1 MIKLQIG
8 NKTYYNNGKAERM
21 DAAPFLENSR
31 TFVPIRFIAEALGCT
46 VKWNDLTRTVTITGK
61 SEPVYF
67 DTANECAI
75 DWGMKFNNLSI
86 GLHKELGS
94 SIYKCDKGYYYTFPN
109 IGQSNSVTCSVDN
122 SKNKRVAVIHS
133 HASTG
138 CGTQK
143 GDKISS
149 TDVSLA
155 KTLKCDNYMVSP
167 CGTLEV
173 YRHDTKRYENISD
186 CMPYDRRA
194 LKKLQTSWGYGNMKK
209 NDEFFKSYPIGT
221 VSIEADFYNKL
232 FADGKQFPLFDD

>member
-21 DAAPFLENSR
+21 DAAPFLENCR

-46 VKWNDLTRTVTITGK
+46 VNWDDLTRTVTITGK

-67 DTANECAI
+67 ATANECAV

-86 GLHKELGS
+86 GLHKELAS
-94 SIYKCDKGYYYTFPN
+94 SIYRCDNGYYYTYPN
-109 IGQSNSVTCSVDN
+109 TGGSNNAVPSIIPGL
-122 SKNKRVAVIHS
+122 KRVAVIHS

-143 GDKISS
+143 ADNLSSGDIEAAN
-149 TDVSLA
+149 VW
-155 KTLKCDNYMVSP
+155 KCDNYVATP
-167 CGTLEV
+167 CGYMEV
-173 YRHDTKRYENISD
+173 YRYETKKVEEISRNI
-186 CMPYDRRA
+186 PYDLRA

-221 VSIEADFYNKL
+221 VSVEADFYNKL